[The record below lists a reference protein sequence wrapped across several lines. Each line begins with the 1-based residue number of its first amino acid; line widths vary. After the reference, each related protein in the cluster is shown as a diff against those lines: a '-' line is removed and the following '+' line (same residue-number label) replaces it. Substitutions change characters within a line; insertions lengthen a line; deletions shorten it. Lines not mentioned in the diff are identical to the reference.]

1 MTAAHDG
8 NRPLPPIGI
17 AFANPAESRAFAR
30 VLRLAAGKP
39 EMVAEFDRL
48 HGSNLARRGDADELA
63 GDVESG
69 RLEADLARFAEFV
82 HAALWM
88 KLPDEVRAALIL
100 AAEEEATS

>member
-1 MTAAHDG
+1 M
-8 NRPLPPIGI
+8 PPIGLE
-17 AFANPAESRAFAR
+17 FSNPAESRAFSR
-30 VLRLAAGKP
+30 VLRLATGKP

-48 HGSNLARRGDADELA
+48 HGSNLSRRGSADELA

-88 KLPDEVRAALIL
+88 KLPADVRAALIV
-100 AAEEEATS
+100 AAEEEPAS